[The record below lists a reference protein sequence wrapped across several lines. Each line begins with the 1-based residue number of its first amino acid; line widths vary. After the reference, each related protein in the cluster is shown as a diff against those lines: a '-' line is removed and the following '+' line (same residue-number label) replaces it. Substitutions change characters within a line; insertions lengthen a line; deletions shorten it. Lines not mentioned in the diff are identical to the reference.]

1 MTLAEF
7 ALDQPYLKPR
17 ADPSAGGSDE
27 PLTRSD
33 RIVGEAALRGDSR
46 LLSVP
51 VHCGIET
58 MSLATASGSNTP
70 PDGSD
75 REGKDKRGSVPI
87 DIDKDVRQEYWSAV
101 PRRAAGLASKE
112 QRLRIERCSPYRG
125 LIVRCEID
133 PPMPLHRKRQ
143 CDGDDRRPQQRHL
156 KRS

>member
-1 MTLAEF
+1 MTLAEV

-70 PDGSD
+70 P
-75 REGKDKRGSVPI
+75 
-87 DIDKDVRQEYWSAV
+87 
-101 PRRAAGLASKE
+101 PRR
-112 QRLRIERCSPYRG
+112 Q
-125 LIVRCEID
+125 
-133 PPMPLHRKRQ
+133 
-143 CDGDDRRPQQRHL
+143 
-156 KRS
+156 